1 MGSITARKGA
11 DGKVNY
17 RAAIRI
23 NRKGFPTFSE
33 SKTFHSKKLAEN
45 WVKKR
50 EVEIQENPD
59 ILLGKEKLIDLTLS
73 DAIDK
78 YLDEVGSEYGR
89 TKRYSLLL
97 IKKLPIARNIITKIK
112 SVHLAEHVALRKGGV
127 PHLELEPIATSTQQH
142 ELLHIRGVLS
152 HAAVMWEM
160 DIDLNGFDKATAQL
174 RKTRQI
180 SSSQKRDRLPS
191 TDELIALTKY
201 FTERW
206 KLNRYGSKY
215 PMHLIMWFAI
225 FSCRREA
232 ELTRLTDVSN
242 TVHPTVFTNETGEP
256 LVEIES
262 ANLGRMT
269 EALNIADNY
278 LFNELFY
285 DSPLEKENICEK
297 VSQVSV
303 FTKIPKNSIRIPIA
317 GGGTYSPDFA
327 YIVEYESGK
336 KTLNLLIETKDKAS
350 FTLSEEEQR
359 KIKHAELLFKN
370 VRDDVEVVFKTQFES
385 EKVVEIIKNV
395 IGEKPSKG

>member
-215 PMHLIMWFAI
+215 PMHLIM
-225 FSCRREA
+225 
-232 ELTRLTDVSN
+232 
-242 TVHPTVFTNETGEP
+242 
-256 LVEIES
+256 
-262 ANLGRMT
+262 
-269 EALNIADNY
+269 
-278 LFNELFY
+278 
-285 DSPLEKENICEK
+285 
-297 VSQVSV
+297 
-303 FTKIPKNSIRIPIA
+303 
-317 GGGTYSPDFA
+317 
-327 YIVEYESGK
+327 
-336 KTLNLLIETKDKAS
+336 
-350 FTLSEEEQR
+350 
-359 KIKHAELLFKN
+359 
-370 VRDDVEVVFKTQFES
+370 
-385 EKVVEIIKNV
+385 
-395 IGEKPSKG
+395 